1 MGLLTIIRKNRQ
13 KEKEMRILFLGLDNA
28 GKTTILKKLNGED
41 IMGISPTLGF
51 NIKTFVHRQYTLNI
65 WDVGGQRTLRP
76 YWRNYFEQTDA
87 LVWVVDSGDR
97 MRMNDCKE
105 ELHSL
110 LLEDRLAG
118 ASLLVFANKQ
128 DLQGSMSS
136 ADIRDALD
144 LLAIKSHRWK
154 ILPCSAMTGENLVGG
169 LDWVV
174 DDVAGRLYYSTTTED
189 AAPRSEFGTIAA
201 R

>member
-51 NIKTFVHRQYTLNI
+51 NIKTFMHGNYTLNI

-76 YWRNYFEQTDA
+76 YWRNYFERTDA
-87 LVWVVDSGDR
+87 IVWVVDSTDR
-97 MRMNDCKE
+97 SRMMDCKE
-105 ELHSL
+105 ELHNL
-110 LLEDRLAG
+110 LQEDRLAG

-128 DLQGSMSS
+128 DIQGSMS
-136 ADIRDALD
+136 DPEIRDVLD
-144 LLAIKSHRWK
+144 LPSIKSHNWR
-154 ILPCSAMTGENLVGG
+154 IFPCSAVTGRNLVEG
-169 LDWVV
+169 LNWVV
-174 DDVAGRLYYSTTTED
+174 GDVAGRLYYSSTSS
-189 AAPRSEFGTIAA
+189 AMPMSGAIPSQ
-201 R
+201 